1 MSALNQI
8 HGTISKESVL
18 YALTLVGGRGERL
31 KPITDTIPKAM
42 VPVIGRPIVEY
53 QVRWMQSQG
62 VTDVVF
68 LTGYL
73 GEKVEEHFGN
83 GSAFGIVAHYSHED
97 SPLGRGG
104 AIRKGMAIVPPEE
117 DTVLVTNGDN
127 VTDLDLNLLK
137 DRHKKTG
144 ALASLMLTRYP
155 SQFGVVEVGNDDVIV
170 GFVEKGMLP
179 IWINAGVYLF
189 DRAIEPMLPEI
200 GDHETSTFPELARQ
214 RKLAALRSDAMW
226 VTVDSAKELREASDR
241 LRGTERL

>member
-1 MSALNQI
+1 
-8 HGTISKESVL
+8 
-18 YALTLVGGRGERL
+18 
-31 KPITDTIPKAM
+31 
-42 VPVIGRPIVEY
+42 
-53 QVRWMQSQG
+53 MQSQG

-73 GEKVEEHFGN
+73 GEKVEEHFGD
-83 GSAFGIVAHYSHED
+83 GSALGIRAHYSKEE

-104 AIRKGMAIVPPEE
+104 AIRRGMAMLPREE
-117 DTVLVTNGDN
+117 RTVLVTNGDN
-127 VTDLDLNLLK
+127 VTDLDLNHLK
-137 DRHKKTG
+137 DRHKTTG

-155 SQFGVVEVGNDDVIV
+155 SQFGVVEVGEGDLIED
-170 GFVEKGMLP
+170 FVEKGMLP

-226 VTVDSAKELREASDR
+226 VTVDSPKELREASER
-241 LRGTERL
+241 LQATERR

>member
-1 MSALNQI
+1 
-8 HGTISKESVL
+8 
-18 YALTLVGGRGERL
+18 
-31 KPITDTIPKAM
+31 M
-42 VPVIGRPIVEY
+42 VPLNGRPIVEY

-73 GEKVEEHFGN
+73 GEKVEEHFGD
-83 GSAFGIVAHYSHED
+83 GSALGIRAHYSKEE

-104 AIRKGMAIVPPEE
+104 AIRRGMAMLPREE
-117 DTVLVTNGDN
+117 RTVLVTNGDN
-127 VTDLDLNLLK
+127 VTDLDLNHLK
-137 DRHKKTG
+137 DRHKTTG

-155 SQFGVVEVGNDDVIV
+155 SQFGVVEVGEDDLIED
-170 GFVEKGMLP
+170 FVEKGMLP

-200 GDHETSTFPELARQ
+200 GDHETSTFPELAKQ

-226 VTVDSAKELREASDR
+226 VTVDSPKELREASER
-241 LRGTERL
+241 LQATERR

>member
-1 MSALNQI
+1 
-8 HGTISKESVL
+8 
-18 YALTLVGGRGERL
+18 
-31 KPITDTIPKAM
+31 M
-42 VPVIGRPIVEY
+42 VPLNGRPIVEY

-73 GEKVEEHFGN
+73 GEKVEEHFGD
-83 GSAFGIVAHYSHED
+83 GSALGIRAHYSKEE

-104 AIRKGMAIVPPEE
+104 AIRRGMAMLPREE
-117 DTVLVTNGDN
+117 RTVLVTNGDN
-127 VTDLDLNLLK
+127 VTDLDLNHLK
-137 DRHKKTG
+137 DRHKTTG

-155 SQFGVVEVGNDDVIV
+155 SQFGVVEVGEGDLIED
-170 GFVEKGMLP
+170 FVEKGMLP

-200 GDHETSTFPELARQ
+200 GDHETSTFPELAKQ

-226 VTVDSAKELREASDR
+226 VTVDSPKELREASER
-241 LRGTERL
+241 LQATERR